1 MALRRRSGRS
11 HLPPSRRGDR
21 HGSIWKTGNDW
32 ERRVGAASGGPAFW
46 GYNSGSV
53 TSPSSSLPPMGIDS
67 VYGPGELTVPRPVY
81 VPPPPPPPVV
91 PVPATWLLAQGSPA
105 VQFRLLRDVAGQTS
119 ASPGWARVPCGSRA
133 GWHLLA
139 MQDHDG
145 SWPGGMLAVPSGGQ
159 LQGVGTIP
167 AYRRLLELGWD
178 AETPGMVATKR
189 LLFRLLAED
198 TDPTLLAELRPEGDD
213 EELVLRGRL
222 QLREAAA
229 AALAQAGF
237 EDDPRLRGA
246 AHRLIDRVHTFLKSP
261 LAPKPWIR
269 VGNQHVLP
277 PEVSPPSF
285 HLLVML
291 SYMPQFR
298 SEHYQFMDQL
308 YGWLTQPWPR
318 QVPMQQ
324 MGERLI
330 EQPHYVLGD
339 FLTTRSALDG
349 DMPSALAWLE
359 TMARMGI
366 LGRHEGWVKLLERT
380 LDDRSRK
387 GVWTPP
393 RSVVMPTN
401 VPAWSWPLLP
411 LGDTQWGGNLETSL
425 SADVTF
431 RLCLIAKLAGRT
443 LELL

>member
-1 MALRRRSGRS
+1 M
-11 HLPPSRRGDR
+11 
-21 HGSIWKTGNDW
+21 
-32 ERRVGAASGGPAFW
+32 
-46 GYNSGSV
+46 
-53 TSPSSSLPPMGIDS
+53 
-67 VYGPGELTVPRPVY
+67 
-81 VPPPPPPPVV
+81 PPPPPPAVV
-91 PVPATWLLAQGSPA
+91 PVPVTWLLGHGSPA
-105 VQFRLLRDVAGQTS
+105 VQYRVMRDVVGS
-119 ASPGWARVPCGSRA
+119 PPNHPGWSRVPLGSRA
-133 GWHLLA
+133 GWHLLG

-145 SWPGGMLAVPSGGQ
+145 TWPGGMLSVPQGLG
-159 LQGVGTIP
+159 LEGVGTIP
-167 AYRRLLELGWD
+167 AYRRMVELGWD
-178 AETPGMVATKR
+178 TETPGMTVTKR

-198 TDPTLLAELRPEGDD
+198 TDPTYLAELRPADD
-213 EELVLRGRL
+213 EEDLVLRGRL

-246 AHRLIDRVHTFLKSP
+246 ARRLIDRVHTFFKSP
-261 LAPKPWIR
+261 LAQKPWIR

-277 PEVSPPSF
+277 PEVAPPSF

-308 YGWLTQPWPR
+308 YAWLTQPWPR

-339 FLTTRSALDG
+339 FLTTRSALDS

-359 TMARMGI
+359 TMARMGF
-366 LGRHEGWVKLLERT
+366 LMRHDGWVKLLDRT

-387 GVWTPP
+387 AVWTPP
-393 RSVVMPTN
+393 RSVVMPPQ
-401 VPAWSWPLLP
+401 VPAWAWPVLP
-411 LGDTQWGGNLETSL
+411 LGDSTGGGELDAVL

-431 RLCLIAKLAGRT
+431 RLGLIAKLAGRT

>member
-1 MALRRRSGRS
+1 
-11 HLPPSRRGDR
+11 
-21 HGSIWKTGNDW
+21 
-32 ERRVGAASGGPAFW
+32 
-46 GYNSGSV
+46 
-53 TSPSSSLPPMGIDS
+53 
-67 VYGPGELTVPRPVY
+67 
-81 VPPPPPPPVV
+81 VV
-91 PVPATWLLAQGSPA
+91 PVPVTWLLGHGCPA
-105 VQFRLLRDVAGQTS
+105 VQYRVLRDVVGQPPKH
-119 ASPGWARVPCGSRA
+119 PGWPRVPFGSRA
-133 GWHLLA
+133 GWHLMA

-145 SWPGGMLAVPSGGQ
+145 TWPGGMLSVPHG
-159 LQGVGTIP
+159 LALERVGTIP
-167 AYRRLLELGWD
+167 AFRRLVELGWD
-178 AETPGMVATKR
+178 TETPGMTVTKR

-198 TDPTLLAELRPEGDD
+198 TDPTYLAELRPADDD
-213 EELVLRGRL
+213 EDLVLRGRL

-246 AHRLIDRVHTFLKSP
+246 ARRLIDRVHTFFKSP
-261 LAPKPWIR
+261 LAQKPWIR

-277 PEVSPPSF
+277 PEVAPPSF

-308 YGWLTQPWPR
+308 YSWLTQPWPR

-330 EQPHYVLGD
+330 EQPQYVLGD
-339 FLTTRSALDG
+339 FLTTRSALDS

-359 TMARMGI
+359 TMARMGF
-366 LGRHEGWVKLLERT
+366 LMRHDGWAKLLDRT

-387 GVWTPP
+387 AVWTPP
-393 RSVVMPTN
+393 RSVVMPPQ
-401 VPAWSWPLLP
+401 VPAWAWPVLP
-411 LGDTQWGGNLETSL
+411 LGDSAGVGELDTVL

-431 RLCLIAKLAGRT
+431 RLGLIAKLAGRT

>member
-1 MALRRRSGRS
+1 MTL
-11 HLPPSRRGDR
+11 
-21 HGSIWKTGNDW
+21 
-32 ERRVGAASGGPAFW
+32 
-46 GYNSGSV
+46 
-53 TSPSSSLPPMGIDS
+53 SPSSPPPAGIDS
-67 VYGPGELTVPRPVY
+67 VYVPGELTVPRPVF
-81 VPPPPPPPVV
+81 VPPPPPPPPPVV

-105 VQFRLLRDVAGQTS
+105 VQFRLLRDIAGQPST
-119 ASPGWARVPCGSRA
+119 SPGWPRVPYASRA
-133 GWHLLA
+133 GWHLMA

-145 SWPGGMLAVPSGGQ
+145 TWPGGMLTAPGGTT
-159 LQGVGTIP
+159 LEGVGTIP

-178 AETPGMVATKR
+178 TEAPGMVATKR

-246 AHRLIDRVHTFLKSP
+246 ARRLIDRVHTFFKSP
-261 LAPKPWIR
+261 LAQKPWIR

-308 YGWLTQPWPR
+308 YSWLTQPWPR

-330 EQPHYVLGD
+330 EQPHFVLGD

-393 RSVVMPTN
+393 RSVVMPAN
-401 VPAWSWPLLP
+401 VPSWSWPLLP
-411 LGDTQWGGNLETSL
+411 LGDTEWGGNLETTL

-443 LELL
+443 LDLL